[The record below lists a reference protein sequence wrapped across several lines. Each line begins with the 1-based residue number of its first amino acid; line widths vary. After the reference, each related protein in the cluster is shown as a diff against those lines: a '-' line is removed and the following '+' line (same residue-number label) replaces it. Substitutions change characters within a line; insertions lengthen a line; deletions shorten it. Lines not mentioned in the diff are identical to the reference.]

1 MQTTIECMKHA
12 VDLHYPSVR
21 LVFTGKSWDQPKV
34 AGWCREMDRERSI
47 PLLDYLVSFHV
58 AIMTRRPATH
68 EIAMWDFIQMDLS

>member
-1 MQTTIECMKHA
+1 MQTTIKCMKHA

-21 LVFTGKSWDQPKV
+21 LVFAGKSWDQPKV

-58 AIMTRRPATH
+58 AIMTRRACDARDST
-68 EIAMWDFIQMDLS
+68 WDFIQMDSS